1 MPEDHISQ
9 QRAVYTIAGME
20 RAIVRKDIVYRTTDA
35 GPLTMDVHSPAD
47 APDGAR
53 MPAVIMVAGYND
65 VGYEKMLGCR
75 FKEMAMTGSWAQLI
89 AASGMIAIA
98 YTNREP
104 AADLDALLEHVRQ
117 HAGALGVDESRLGVW
132 ACSGN
137 VPLALSV
144 LLRRSTT
151 TPGPKGP
158 GLRDDAR
165 PGLQDEARSG
175 LRCGALLYGYML
187 DLDGA
192 TGVAEAARMF
202 RFTNPNAGCSLD
214 DLPPQLALFIVRAG
228 QEQFPH
234 LNDSIDR
241 FVARALALN
250 RPITVVNYATGP
262 HSFDLLQD
270 SDASREIIRAILD
283 FLRAQLTRAGS

>member
-9 QRAVYTIAGME
+9 KRAVYRIAGME

-35 GPLTMDVHSPAD
+35 GPLTLDLYSPAD
-47 APDGAR
+47 TLDGAR
-53 MPAVIMVAGYND
+53 TPAVILVAGYND

-75 FKEMAMTGSWAQLI
+75 FKEMAMSVSWAQLI
-89 AASGMIAIA
+89 AASGMSAIA

-117 HAGALGVDESRLGVW
+117 HAGALGIDESRLGVW

-144 LLRRSTT
+144 LLRSTK

-158 GLRDDAR
+158 GL
-165 PGLQDEARSG
+165 QDEARDG
-175 LRCGALLYGYML
+175 LRCGALLYGYLL

-192 TGVAEAARMF
+192 TGVAEAAQMF
-202 RFTNPNAGCSLD
+202 RFTNPNAGRSLD
-214 DLPPQLALFIVRAG
+214 DLPPDLALFIVRAG

-241 FVARALALN
+241 FLASALALN
-250 RPITVVNYATGP
+250 RPMTVVNHATGP

-270 SDASREIIRAILD
+270 SEASREIIRQILG

>member
-1 MPEDHISQ
+1 MPQDHISQ
-9 QRAVYTIAGME
+9 KRAVYRIAGME
-20 RAIVRKDIVYRTTDA
+20 GALVRKDIVYRTTDA
-35 GPLTMDVHSPAD
+35 GPQTLDLYSPAD
-47 APDGAR
+47 AADAAR
-53 MPAVIMVAGYND
+53 LPAVILVAGYND

-75 FKEMAMTGSWAQLI
+75 FKEMAMIVSWAQLI

-117 HAGALGVDESRLGVW
+117 HAVALGIDESRLGVW

-151 TPGPKGP
+151 PPGPKGP
-158 GLRDDAR
+158 GLHD
-165 PGLQDEARSG
+165 GGVQDEARRG
-175 LRCGALLYGYML
+175 LRGGALLYGYML

-192 TGVAEAARMF
+192 TGVAEAAQMF
-202 RFTNPNAGCSLD
+202 RFTNPNAGRSLD
-214 DLPPQLALFIVRAG
+214 DLPPDLALFIVRAG

-234 LNDSIDR
+234 LNDSIDG

-250 RPITVVNYATGP
+250 RPITVVNHTTGL

-270 SDASREIIRAILD
+270 SEASREIIRQILG